1 MWCEGTP
8 QEKAS
13 EFYEILN
20 DDRENI
26 SCSDKDFKE
35 TLYRMF
41 YIASEMVFLNASDQN
56 FGGKLITIRPQ
67 DIETAKEKYDEL
79 KEEFLDEVFGSE
91 ARLDRT
97 EWETNVV
104 QYQAYLFSPELIR
117 QKLEYESYTSVIY
130 YNR

>member
-91 ARLDRT
+91 ARLDRA

-104 QYQAYLFSPELIR
+104 QY
-117 QKLEYESYTSVIY
+117 
-130 YNR
+130 